1 MQFKVKY
8 LARSYSETR
17 YLCGTNTYATRR
29 TFLGSKVESVT
40 FQSLESAERFI
51 ERAVAG
57 HMYHNIPIR
66 WGAEET
72 RPPIKQDYTIE
83 ISY

>member
-8 LARSYSETR
+8 TARSYSERR
-17 YLCGTNTYATRR
+17 YLCGINTYATER
-29 TFLGSKVESVT
+29 TFLGSKVETVT
-40 FQSLESAERFI
+40 FQSLEDAEEFI
-51 ERAVAG
+51 EEAVAG
-57 HMYHNIPIR
+57 RMYHAIPIR